1 MARREKRELSEA
13 SDLEADVLLPED
25 GEGLVARLSKAFA
38 LLETDAFSELSFCL
52 NIEACSLLT
61 AQFELGFAWSL
72 RCSNKVKTSTMQLSL

>member
-38 LLETDAFSELSFCL
+38 LLETDAFSESFCL
-52 NIEACSLLT
+52 NIEACSLLI